1 MDRYFLGRSWVGRP
15 STRSDHSAD
24 GAGGDDAAPCL
35 LRRRHFFNW
44 IWALVRDLLMGMASR
59 YRRKAPLFC
68 RFTGRLRHQL
78 LLVETFVIL
87 AVTGRV
93 ELEVFAHGFLRD
105 ASNLFRRES
114 LAMQGGD
121 LDEVGQVASTA
132 GLGVV
137 GLALDV
143 AEGIVL
149 EVEVEDDR
157 IVRLPRPHVVLA
169 AASKDEQALAAQM
182 GPRPD

>member
-1 MDRYFLGRSWVGRP
+1 
-15 STRSDHSAD
+15 
-24 GAGGDDAAPCL
+24 
-35 LRRRHFFNW
+35 
-44 IWALVRDLLMGMASR
+44 MGMASR

-93 ELEVFAHGFLRD
+93 ELEVFAHQAVGFLRD